1 MDEIKVFLE
10 HAVEAI
16 EKSYRN
22 LEQNCVSAVNEIGT
36 RSKAGLDEQAEC
48 LARLNA

>member
-16 EKSYRN
+16 KKSYQN
-22 LEQNCVSAVNEIGT
+22 LEQNRVSAVNEIRT
-36 RSKAGLDEQAEC
+36 RNKAGLNEQAEC